1 MFAPHHYGQIIIS
14 NVGIFIWLGAI
25 AASINTW
32 GFFTVFRTYLIPYL
46 WYVTYFLIS
55 LDIYSNAISTH
66 QGQPLARPH
75 HLLATH

>member
-46 WYVTYFLIS
+46 WYVIYFIIS
-55 LDIYSNAISTH
+55 LRISPKYNIYD